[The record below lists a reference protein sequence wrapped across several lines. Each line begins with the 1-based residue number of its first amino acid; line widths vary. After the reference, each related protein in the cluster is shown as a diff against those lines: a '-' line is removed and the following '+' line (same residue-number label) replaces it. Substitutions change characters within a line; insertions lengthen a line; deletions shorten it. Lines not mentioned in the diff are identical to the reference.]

1 MFFNT
6 LELIRVKDW
15 LKNLLLFVPLVF
27 SGNVLIFNYYQS
39 LIINFLIFSFT
50 ASIVYIINDIF
61 DIENDQKHPLKLK
74 IKPLARDSLT
84 ISFALCLIP
93 LILFILLI
101 LLFLDSKI
109 IFHIILYFGL
119 NLLYIFI
126 IKGIIIVDIII
137 ISIGYVVR
145 IDAGSFIIG
154 VQSSV
159 LMLVSI
165 FLLSF
170 FLLTIKRKKE
180 FENNISSRIS
190 IKKYNITI
198 LNLLIYVSLVS
209 SIFFYVIY
217 LYFINSELFITL
229 PIVIL
234 CLLRYLYVSNIT
246 NKGEFPIDIFLRD
259 WILFLLVMVYALIV
273 VINFI

>member
-27 SGNVLIFNYYQS
+27 SGNILNFGFYQN
-39 LIINFLIFSFT
+39 LFINFIIFSLT

-61 DIENDQKHPLKLK
+61 DIKNDQKHPLKLK

-234 CLLRYLYVSNIT
+234 CLLRYLYVTSIT
-246 NKGEFPIDIFLRD
+246 NKGEFPIDIFFRD
-259 WILFLLVMVYALIV
+259 WILLLLVIIYTLIV
-273 VINFI
+273 VIYSI